1 MNKGKLSNKTKSNLM
16 KQKYRKWKMESLDE
30 AGYFVIFQGFL
41 ESGKLS
47 QISGNAL
54 KLYVYLGIN
63 SSNLEGVVWHSN
75 STIGRYFN
83 KSERTIRT
91 WMKELEDLGLIKRMR
106 LKYDGMPY
114 TYLKTYDAKIKTENV
129 KLVEGILYINKQ
141 YQIGINDG
149 KVNVPIPISSFVR
162 VYDNYKGEWLD
173 GQIQIRRNF
182 EFEIVDY
189 VFKSWEDGRII
200 EITNEKELKAMV
212 LI

>member
-141 YQIGINDG
+141 NQIGINDG